1 MNCIVKMCL
10 EFHTIVN
17 FDISVCVLPSTLL
30 VLFSVV
36 SACGFVSQCDELVNR
51 LKYNQILWEQDMVK
65 SLGEFEDGCIWMH
78 CGVWAV
84 L

>member
-36 SACGFVSQCDELVNR
+36 SACGCVGL
-51 LKYNQILWEQDMVK
+51 
-65 SLGEFEDGCIWMH
+65 SLSAMN
-78 CGVWAV
+78 